1 MDKIEEALL
10 AEVADLHGVPEGAY
24 NIRRNGESAGRRTTE
39 NIDIVTKTDRPGIEV
54 HIKPGTVNESV
65 HIPVLLTAT
74 GLNELVYNDF
84 FIGENCDIT
93 IVAGCGIHNDGSEK
107 SEHSGVHTFYI
118 GKNARVRY
126 VEKHFGSGEGTGERV
141 MNPKTVAYLDEGA
154 VCRMENTQIR
164 GVDST
169 VRNTRC
175 VCKAGS
181 ELIITEK
188 LLTHGRQKA
197 ESRMDVILKGE
208 GARAQLVSRTVA
220 QDESEQIFYPNVEGD
235 AACFGHVQC
244 DSIIMDKA
252 KVRSVPAIT
261 ANHVDAQ
268 LIHEAAIGKIAGDQI
283 LKLMT
288 LGLTEEE
295 AEQEILNGYLK

>member
-1 MDKIEEALL
+1 MNKIEETLL
-10 AEVADLHGVPEGAY
+10 EQVADLHGVPEGAY
-24 NIRRNGESAGRRTTE
+24 NIRHNGESAGRRTTE

-54 HIKPGTVNESV
+54 HIKPFTVNESV
-65 HIPVLLTAT
+65 HIPVLITAT

-84 FIGENCDIT
+84 FIGEGCDIT
-93 IVAGCGIHNDGSEK
+93 IVAGCGIHNDGNEK
-107 SEHSGVHTFYI
+107 SEHSGIHTFYI

-126 VEKHFGSGEGTGERV
+126 VEKHYGQGEGTGERV

-169 VRNTRC
+169 VRTTRC

-181 ELIITEK
+181 ELLITEK
-188 LLTHGRQKA
+188 LLTHGKQKA
-197 ESRMDVILKGE
+197 ESKVDVILNGE
-208 GARAQLVSRTVA
+208 GAKAQLTSRTVA
-220 QDESEQIFYPNVEGD
+220 QDESVQVFYPNVEGN

-244 DSIIMDKA
+244 DSIIMGEA

-295 AEQEILNGYLK
+295 AEEEILNGFLK

>member
-1 MDKIEEALL
+1 MNKIEEALL
-10 AEVADLHGVPEGAY
+10 EQVADLHGVPEGAY

-54 HIKPGTVNESV
+54 HIKPHTVNESV

-84 FIGENCDIT
+84 YIGEGCDIT
-93 IVAGCGIHNDGSEK
+93 IVAGCGIHNDGDQK
-107 SEHSGVHTFYI
+107 SEHSGIHTFYI

-126 VEKHFGSGEGTGERV
+126 VEKHYGQGEGTGERV

-169 VRNTRC
+169 NRTTRC

-181 ELIITEK
+181 ELLITEK
-188 LLTHGRQKA
+188 LLTHGRQTA
-197 ESRMDVILKGE
+197 ESRVDVILNGE
-208 GARAQLVSRTVA
+208 GAKAQLTSRTVA
-220 QDESEQIFYPNVEGD
+220 QDESVQVFHPNVEGN

-244 DSIIMDKA
+244 DSIIMGQA

-295 AEQEILNGYLK
+295 AEEEILNGFLK

>member
-84 FIGENCDIT
+84 YIGENCDVT

-126 VEKHFGSGEGTGERV
+126 VEKHYGSGEGTGERV

-169 VRNTRC
+169 VRSTRC
-175 VCKAGS
+175 VCKANS

-220 QDESEQIFYPNVEGD
+220 QDESEQIF
-235 AACFGHVQC
+235 
-244 DSIIMDKA
+244 
-252 KVRSVPAIT
+252 
-261 ANHVDAQ
+261 
-268 LIHEAAIGKIAGDQI
+268 
-283 LKLMT
+283 
-288 LGLTEEE
+288 
-295 AEQEILNGYLK
+295 

>member
-154 VCRMENTQIR
+154 VCRMEPTQIR

-220 QDESEQIFYPNVEGD
+220 QDESEQIFYPNVAGD

-244 DSIIMDKA
+244 ASIIMDKA
-252 KVRSVPAIT
+252 RVRSVPAIT

-295 AEQEILNGYLK
+295 AEQEILNGFLK